1 MTFRC
6 GDGGIPS
13 GRRGYT
19 ETMRPRLIIV
29 TGPPATGKTGLA
41 RDLARR
47 LAIPIL
53 EKDTLKERL
62 YDVLGHGEE
71 LEQRI
76 EDAAL
81 ALLFSVVESQ
91 LRAGTT
97 VVAESNFDGRHAEA
111 FRRLHDEYPHDLVQV
126 HCAKPAHE
134 VARSFAERSASGRR
148 HPGHG
153 DRPEHA
159 DDVRR
164 DVETGR
170 YDPLDVPG
178 ELIRVDPAD
187 VDLDELA
194 ARAAPEQAPSPL
206 Q

>member
-1 MTFRC
+1 VH
-6 GDGGIPS
+6 
-13 GRRGYT
+13 
-19 ETMRPRLIIV
+19 PRLIVV

-47 LAIPIL
+47 LAVPII

-62 YDVLGHGEE
+62 YEVFGHGEE
-71 LEQRI
+71 LEERI

-81 ALLFSVVESQ
+81 ALLVSVVESQ

-97 VVAESNFDGRHAEA
+97 VLVESNFDGRQSET
-111 FRRLHDEYPHDLVQV
+111 FRRLHREHPHDLVQV

-134 VARSFAERSASGRR
+134 AAQSFAERSTSGRR
-148 HPGHG
+148 HPGHR
-153 DRPEHA
+153 DRPEDA
-159 DDVRR
+159 AEVRR
-164 DVETGR
+164 DIEAGR

-178 ELIRVDPAD
+178 ELLRVDPD
-187 VDLDELA
+187 EVDLDELA
-194 ARAAPEQAPSPL
+194 ARAAPEEAGSAL

>member
-1 MTFRC
+1 V
-6 GDGGIPS
+6 
-13 GRRGYT
+13 
-19 ETMRPRLIIV
+19 PRLIVV

-62 YDVLGHGEE
+62 YEVFGHGEE
-71 LEQRI
+71 LEERV

-97 VVAESNFDGRHAEA
+97 VLVESNFDERHAGT
-111 FRRLHDEYPHDLVQV
+111 FRQLHDEYPHDLVQV
-126 HCAKPAHE
+126 HCAKPADE
-134 VARSFAERSASGRR
+134 VAQSFAERSASGRR

-159 DDVRR
+159 EEVRR
-164 DVETGR
+164 DVEAGR
-170 YDPLDVPG
+170 YDPLELPG
-178 ELIRVDPAD
+178 ELLRVDPAD

-194 ARAAPEQAPSPL
+194 ARAAPEEAASAL

>member
-1 MTFRC
+1 V
-6 GDGGIPS
+6 
-13 GRRGYT
+13 
-19 ETMRPRLIIV
+19 RPRLIVV

-62 YDVLGHGEE
+62 YEVLGHGEE
-71 LEQRI
+71 LEDRI
-76 EDAAL
+76 EEAAL

-97 VVAESNFDGRHAEA
+97 VLVESNFDGRQAGT
-111 FRRLHDEYPHDLVQV
+111 FRHLHDEYPHDLVQV
-126 HCAKPAHE
+126 HCAKPPDE
-134 VARSFAERSASGRR
+134 VERSFAERSASGRR

-153 DRPEHA
+153 DEPEDA
-159 DDVRR
+159 AEVRDDV
-164 DVETGR
+164 EAGR

-178 ELIRVDPAD
+178 ELIRVDPDD
-187 VDLDELA
+187 VELDELA
-194 ARAAPEQAPSPL
+194 ARAAPDEARSAL

>member
-1 MTFRC
+1 V
-6 GDGGIPS
+6 
-13 GRRGYT
+13 
-19 ETMRPRLIIV
+19 PRLIVV

-62 YDVLGHGEE
+62 YEVFGDGEE
-71 LEQRI
+71 LEQQI

-91 LRAGTT
+91 LLAGTS
-97 VVAESNFDGRHAEA
+97 VVAESNFEAGQAGA
-111 FRRLHDEYPHDLVQV
+111 FRELHDRYPHDLVQV
-126 HCAKPAHE
+126 HCAKPPDE
-134 VARSFAERSASGRR
+134 VARSFAERTASGRR

-153 DRPEHA
+153 DRPEDA
-159 DDVRR
+159 EEVRR
-164 DVETGR
+164 DVESGR
-170 YDPLDVPG
+170 YDPLDLPG
-178 ELIRVDPAD
+178 ELLRVDPAD

-194 ARAAPEQAPSPL
+194 ARAAPEEAASAL
-206 Q
+206 E

>member
-1 MTFRC
+1 V
-6 GDGGIPS
+6 P
-13 GRRGYT
+13 
-19 ETMRPRLIIV
+19 RPRLIVV
-29 TGPPATGKTGLA
+29 TGPPASGKSGLA

-62 YDVLGHGEE
+62 YEVLGHGEE
-71 LEQRI
+71 LEPKL
-76 EDAAL
+76 EEAAL

-97 VVAESNFDGRHAEA
+97 VLVESNFDARHAEA
-111 FRRLHDEYPHDLVQV
+111 FRRLHREYPHDLVQV
-126 HCAKPAHE
+126 HCAKPPHE
-134 VARSFAERSASGRR
+134 VERSFAERSASGRR

-153 DRPEHA
+153 DEPEDA
-159 DDVRR
+159 AEVRR
-164 DVETGR
+164 DVEAGR
-170 YDPLDVPG
+170 YDPLEVPG
-178 ELIRVDPAD
+178 ELLRVDPED

-194 ARAAPEQAPSPL
+194 GRAAPGEASAAL

>member
-1 MTFRC
+1 V
-6 GDGGIPS
+6 
-13 GRRGYT
+13 
-19 ETMRPRLIIV
+19 RPRLIVV

-62 YDVLGHGEE
+62 YEVFGHGEE

-97 VVAESNFDGRHAEA
+97 VVAESNFDASHADT
-111 FRRLHDEYPHDLVQV
+111 FRTLHDEYPHDLVQV
-126 HCAKPAHE
+126 HCAKPSHE
-134 VARSFAERSASGRR
+134 IERSFAERAASGRR

-153 DRPEHA
+153 DEPEHA
-159 DDVRR
+159 AEVRE
-164 DVETGR
+164 DVEAGR
-170 YDPLDVPG
+170 YDPLDLPG
-178 ELIRVDPAD
+178 ELLRVDPAD

-194 ARAAPEQAPSPL
+194 ARAAPEEPPSAL